1 MPERVLADWDA
12 VAMTTEHRLRF
23 DLTALAAV
31 VFECA
36 TCGCNVAVPLAAIN
50 PPDPAIG
57 APTIPAACAHCGT
70 AWEQQRERSPE
81 ARFLA
86 DLSLFLQGIADPY
99 RTPAAVNIRLDLD
112 AAAREGDPEAEME
125 EPDPDTLSPENMPGL
140 DLAYGFVQPS
150 YQWLLSRFEA
160 GNTRLQTMQTV
171 IASVSLAGATFAKL
185 LDETLSFEDA
195 RFVFAVVTFLVAM
208 AVGVVG
214 RQTGTVRL
222 PRPKELLNLKW
233 LTLPEAQFKYN
244 ALWWAAK
251 HFDQNTAAVEGK
263 WRYAWAIFAL
273 FLIELFL
280 LLSWARG
287 V

>member
-1 MPERVLADWDA
+1 MPERVLVDWDA

-36 TCGCNVAVPLAAIN
+36 TCRCNVAVPLAAIN

-81 ARFLA
+81 ARFIA

-99 RTPAAVNIRLDLD
+99 RTPPAVNIRLYFD
-112 AAAREGDPEAEME
+112 AAAREGDPEAEIE
-125 EPDPDTLSPENMPGL
+125 ETDPDTLSPENMPGL

-160 GNTRLQTMQTV
+160 GNTRLQARGRRIV
-171 IASVSLAGATFAKL
+171 RGENHSHSIRALVSKPRSRRALRVSSNDRSVCSLL
-185 LDETLSFEDA
+185 
-195 RFVFAVVTFLVAM
+195 VFASKLTRTRNADDATKRERTFV
-208 AVGVVG
+208 
-214 RQTGTVRL
+214 
-222 PRPKELLNLKW
+222 
-233 LTLPEAQFKYN
+233 
-244 ALWWAAK
+244 
-251 HFDQNTAAVEGK
+251 
-263 WRYAWAIFAL
+263 
-273 FLIELFL
+273 
-280 LLSWARG
+280 
-287 V
+287 